1 MVQENKATNDLKV
14 IAAYV
19 TGVITF
25 AATVTTFF
33 VKVLNAPLEL
43 TTGIVAVLSSML
55 LLTTLLINRA
65 ERRMYSEV
73 QRVKEECN
81 ATQQKYDKDMTWL
94 KNMALEN
101 ARSSLR
107 TEMDNEIHRRP
118 DNHDT
123 IIKYAYRYFIELD
136 SDWVETEKFEAWI
149 DSEEKAGR
157 KVHLPR
163 ELLANI
169 THKAEIDRAGGLNV
183 M

>member
-1 MVQENKATNDLKV
+1 MDQENKATGDLKV

-55 LLTTLLINRA
+55 LLTTILINRA
-65 ERRMYSEV
+65 ERRMLERI

-81 ATQQKYDKDMTWL
+81 TTQQKYNKDMDWL
-94 KNMALEN
+94 KNMTLEN
-101 ARSSLR
+101 QRSALR
-107 TEMDNEIHRRP
+107 TEMDNEIFRRP
-118 DNHDT
+118 ENHDT
-123 IIKYAYRYFIELD
+123 IIKYGYRYFIELD
-136 SDWVETEKFEAWI
+136 SDWVETEKFEAWM
-149 DSEEKAGR
+149 ETEKKAGR
-157 KVHLPR
+157 PVHLPR

-169 THKAEIDRAGGLNV
+169 THKAELEK
-183 M
+183 

>member
-1 MVQENKATNDLKV
+1 MNQENKATSDLKV

-33 VKVLNAPLEL
+33 VKALNAPLEL

-55 LLTTLLINRA
+55 LLTTILINRA
-65 ERRMYSEV
+65 ERRMLEQI

-81 ATQQKYDKDMTWL
+81 ATQQAYNKDMIWL
-94 KNMALEN
+94 KNMTLEN
-101 ARSSLR
+101 QRSSLR
-107 TEMDNEIHRRP
+107 TEMDNEIFRRP

-123 IIKYAYRYFIELD
+123 IIKYGYRYFVELD
-136 SDWVETEKFEAWI
+136 SDWVETEKFEAWM
-149 DSEEKAGR
+149 EAEKKAGR
-157 KVHLPR
+157 PVHLPR

-169 THKAEIDRAGGLNV
+169 THKAELEK
-183 M
+183 